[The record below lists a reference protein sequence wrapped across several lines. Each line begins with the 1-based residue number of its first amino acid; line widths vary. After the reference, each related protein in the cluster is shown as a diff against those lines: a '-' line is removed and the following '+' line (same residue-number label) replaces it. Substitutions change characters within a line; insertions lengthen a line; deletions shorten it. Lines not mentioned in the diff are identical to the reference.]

1 VVDMRRMN
9 NKRATGDAKRL
20 VSSLVHAAAPWSKGH
35 MLHVFYEKKC
45 VLSMVVSLS
54 DVQTTV
60 DTGVYKRALEPTQM
74 AKCLDVDYDE
84 TEESSMGEAVPPTTT
99 TTTTG
104 SVSQAAC
111 GGGAASAATQNGS
124 NTTKTSKNK
133 KPKTA
138 VSSSSTPSSPPQ

>member
-1 VVDMRRMN
+1 VVDTRRMT

-60 DTGVYKRALEPTQM
+60 DSGVYKRALEPTQM

-84 TEESSMGEAVPPTTT
+84 AEESC
-99 TTTTG
+99 TG
-104 SVSQAAC
+104 
-111 GGGAASAATQNGS
+111 
-124 NTTKTSKNK
+124 
-133 KPKTA
+133 
-138 VSSSSTPSSPPQ
+138 